1 MRFRR
6 IKDEEQT
13 VGLTP
18 LIDIVFLIIIFLM
31 VTSHF
36 RVASG
41 VPIRLPKVTQNAYE
55 GKSQDIIVAIDREGR
70 LYLKGE
76 KIDLKELGPKLQ
88 DFVEKD
94 EVVQLVLQADK
105 DVRHGRV
112 VQVMDLAKSAGISS
126 IVIAANWDT
135 KKGFVI
141 WNQKKKIRK
150 ESSGKFPSLSSVFCG
165 PIVAWLVFG
174 EQGLLHLY
182 HTELER
188 QAYIERIRQLTEEN
202 QALVDEISRLRTD
215 MEYVESVARKHFN
228 MVKPNEVIYRFAKEK
243 QGGNDA
249 KDLPGKDQHGDNIG
263 KSEREELH
271 DEKIR

>member
-6 IKDEEQT
+6 TKDEEQT

-55 GKSQDIIVAIDREGR
+55 RKSQDIIVTIDREGR

-88 DFVEKD
+88 DFVEKG

-105 DVRHGRV
+105 DVKHGRV

-126 IVIAANWDT
+126 IVIAANWDP
-135 KKGFVI
+135 KKV
-141 WNQKKKIRK
+141 
-150 ESSGKFPSLSSVFCG
+150 L
-165 PIVAWLVFG
+165 
-174 EQGLLHLY
+174 
-182 HTELER
+182 
-188 QAYIERIRQLTEEN
+188 
-202 QALVDEISRLRTD
+202 
-215 MEYVESVARKHFN
+215 
-228 MVKPNEVIYRFAKEK
+228 
-243 QGGNDA
+243 
-249 KDLPGKDQHGDNIG
+249 
-263 KSEREELH
+263 
-271 DEKIR
+271 